1 MYSHALPESTVC
13 SDNSDKCWNNLCATC
28 KDAKLFSKL
37 YHLDDANLE
46 KEMTWYQWKMVPGN
60 HGKEY
65 LEKAVKRGKT
75 IDAFNYACE
84 ILPAFLLHYF
94 IKQKQSKTYE
104 DHKNMLMDNHDIAV
118 LQVDYA
124 ESFPTLWQDEV
135 QSAHWNKYQVTV
147 FTSVVGCQDT
157 SKSAVAVSD
166 NLGHTKDSVIVFIDK
181 LISELIDSS
190 VKVSQLWSNGPSSQF
205 KNRFIAAAIHW
216 FEEK

>member
-94 IKQKQSKTYE
+94 IKQKQSKTYK

-124 ESFPTLWQDEV
+124 ESFPALWQDEV

-147 FTSVVGCQDT
+147 FTSV
-157 SKSAVAVSD
+157 
-166 NLGHTKDSVIVFIDK
+166 IVFIDK
-181 LISELIDSS
+181 LISERIDSS
-190 VKVSQLWSNGPSSQF
+190 VKVSQLWSNGPSTQF
-205 KNRFIAAAIHW
+205 KNHFIAAAIHW